1 MANDSTL
8 TEHGGIDGVVAAEEN
23 RGVANNGA
31 VEPEEKYSTMN
42 LLRMMEAASASPEAM
57 EKLGATLSLLKACLG
72 FGDKILAQKQEMAEL
87 EQELQ
92 RIADVQREH
101 KELSTNQIG
110 GLSHLSRN
118 YSDCRHGCAKIF
130 FLLWKWLL

>member
-1 MANDSTL
+1 M
-8 TEHGGIDGVVAAEEN
+8 VAAEEN

-42 LLRMMEAASASPEAM
+42 LLRMMEAASASPETM
-57 EKLGATLSLLKACLG
+57 KKLGATQDDVSLLKACLG

-87 EQELQ
+87 ERELQ

-101 KELSTNQIG
+101 KELYPPTKTEDCPICLETIQIVAG
-110 GLSHLSRN
+110 MR
-118 YSDCRHGCAKIF
+118 
-130 FLLWKWLL
+130 

>member
-1 MANDSTL
+1 MANDSTS

-101 KELSTNQIG
+101 KELSTHQNG

>member
-1 MANDSTL
+1 MANDSTS

-31 VEPEEKYSTMN
+31 VEPEEKYST
-42 LLRMMEAASASPEAM
+42 MMEAASASPEAM

-87 EQELQ
+87 ERELQ

-101 KELSTNQIG
+101 KELHPPKRRIVP
-110 GLSHLSRN
+110 
-118 YSDCRHGCAKIF
+118 F
-130 FLLWKWLL
+130 V

>member
-87 EQELQ
+87 ERELQ

-101 KELSTNQIG
+101 IRSYIHPPKRRIVP
-110 GLSHLSRN
+110 
-118 YSDCRHGCAKIF
+118 F
-130 FLLWKWLL
+130 V